1 MRTSSGR
8 EQIFVAGVIAGW
20 IVFVSQSIISVDT
33 LVISIW
39 GWVLGGAI
47 VGLSLVKK
55 ESEILSS
62 GRKATKFGKQV
73 KRNAVSDLLLVRGF
87 TFAILSLLL
96 LVFIIIPMNRNEK
109 NTASFSNIIAPT
121 NASEKDIYL
130 AIAHS
135 TFNQPLLNPN
145 YKVQIAVKL
154 AQNNYGPES
163 ISYFKQTIKT
173 DPRNTNS
180 YSLMSLV
187 YENLKSPQEA
197 IPYRKQLAL
206 LDPYGAENLLSLE
219 NDYLLVGDKASALST
234 EKAILGM
241 APGTDVADRAAK
253 LLNPKSPTPK
263 K

>member
-1 MRTSSGR
+1 M
-8 EQIFVAGVIAGW
+8 F
-20 IVFVSQSIISVDT
+20 
-33 LVISIW
+33 
-39 GWVLGGAI
+39 
-47 VGLSLVKK
+47 
-55 ESEILSS
+55 
-62 GRKATKFGKQV
+62 
-73 KRNAVSDLLLVRGF
+73 
-87 TFAILSLLL
+87 
-96 LVFIIIPMNRNEK
+96 RNE
-109 NTASFSNIIAPT
+109 TASLKFTQIQAP
-121 NASEKDIYL
+121 KDPAGKYAYR
-130 AIAHS
+130 AIAKK
-135 TFNQPLLNPN
+135 TFDQPLLNPN
-145 YKVQIAVKL
+145 YKASIAASL

-197 IPYRKQLAL
+197 IQYRKQLAL